1 MKRLFTAAIIL
12 LILTAGTS
20 AQNLN
25 GYGISDTIVIEF
37 DKNNILFIP
46 KMPTYEPGSEDLTYV
61 SYEDFK
67 KKESINFELSMWGID
82 GEILENELIFDVKD
96 DFIIH
101 SVKYKISRA
110 LYFNEDGSGGTWP
123 ASDEYFSDWTA
134 LEEIDFNMYATPD
147 RNKIS
152 YPVIPEEA
160 IEKAEE
166 EKEANPILDYYEYTG
181 SVVIQITY
189 TLNNKEY
196 TKELNFEYSYGD

>member
-1 MKRLFTAAIIL
+1 MKRLFTSAIIL
-12 LILTAGTS
+12 LILHANTA
-20 AQNLN
+20 AQNIN

-67 KKESINFELSMWGID
+67 KKESIDFELSMWSID

-96 DFIIH
+96 VFIIH

-123 ASDEYFSDWTA
+123 ASDEYFSDWRP
-134 LEEIDFNMYATPD
+134 LKEVDFNIYATPAW
-147 RNKIS
+147 NKID
-152 YPVIPEEA
+152 YPVISEGA

-166 EKEANPILDYYEYTG
+166 EKRENPILDYSEFTG
-181 SVVIQITY
+181 SVVIQIHY

-196 TKELNFEYSYGD
+196 KKEINFEYAYGD

>member
-1 MKRLFTAAIIL
+1 MKRLFLPAIIL
-12 LILTAGTS
+12 LILSANTA
-20 AQNLN
+20 AQYIN

-37 DKNNILFIP
+37 DKSNILFIP
-46 KMPTYEPGSEDLTYV
+46 KMPTYEAGTEDLTFV
-61 SYEDFK
+61 SYDDFK
-67 KKESINFELSMWGID
+67 KNESISFELSMWGID
-82 GEILENELIFDVKD
+82 GEILENELIFDVKE

-123 ASDEYFSDWTA
+123 ASDEYFSDWRP
-134 LEEIDFNMYATPD
+134 LKEVDYNIFATPAW
-147 RNKIS
+147 NKIN

-160 IEKAEE
+160 IKKAEK
-166 EKEANPILDYYEYTG
+166 EKETNPILDYSEFTG
-181 SVVIQITY
+181 SVVIQINY

>member
-1 MKRLFTAAIIL
+1 MKRLFLPAIIL
-12 LILTAGTS
+12 LILTAGTA
-20 AQNLN
+20 AQDIN

-46 KMPTYEPGSEDLTYV
+46 KMPTYEAGSEDLTYV

-67 KKESINFELSMWGID
+67 KNESISFELSMWSID
-82 GEILENELIFDVKD
+82 GEILGNELIFDLTD
-96 DFIIH
+96 NFIIR

-123 ASDEYFSDWTA
+123 ASDEYFSDWRP
-134 LEEIDFNMYATPD
+134 LNEVDYNIFATPAW
-147 RNKIS
+147 NKIV
-152 YPVIPEEA
+152 YPVIPEGA

-166 EKEANPILDYYEYTG
+166 EKESNPILDYSEFTG
-181 SVVIQITY
+181 SVVIQIKY
-189 TLNNKEY
+189 TLNNKGY